1 MSADRL
7 YKGTVRYYGPIH
19 GADGTTPLPGVYVGV
34 EWDDITRGNHGGSLH
49 GRHYFTCERHR
60 GEVEEI
66 VDHPDRRR
74 QYEKGTSHL
83 PDADA
88 DADADAHRDCGG
100 EHLLNSDESM
110 TIQSTRKPN
119 PNPEPESILISISE
133 SESESE
139 PVARMLPS
147 DAMMKKNGKRTGAS
161 NPNPNPNPNGKR
173 TGASFVRAK
182 LLVPSVSFGEEFLAM
197 YDEEPS
203 AEDAVIRI
211 VAPRSMRS
219 MRQVRNTKT

>member
-1 MSADRL
+1 
-7 YKGTVRYYGPIH
+7 
-19 GADGTTPLPGVYVGV
+19 
-34 EWDDITRGNHGGSLH
+34 
-49 GRHYFTCERHR
+49 
-60 GEVEEI
+60 
-66 VDHPDRRR
+66 
-74 QYEKGTSHL
+74 
-83 PDADA
+83 
-88 DADADAHRDCGG
+88 
-100 EHLLNSDESM
+100 
-110 TIQSTRKPN
+110 
-119 PNPEPESILISISE
+119 
-133 SESESE
+133 
-139 PVARMLPS
+139 MLPS

-219 MRQVRNTKT
+219 MRQVRNTKTQKRKDHPIITEPEPWSLNSYPGHRTLTLVTEP